1 MTPRLNIRTRLLVLL
16 LAALLAGVLISA
28 ALTYFIALH
37 VATMAYDRAL
47 IDPALAMAPHLSLDE
62 NGQMKFDLPRI
73 AQQVLL
79 IDSKDEM
86 FFRILDSQGRT
97 IAGESDLP
105 AARAG
110 IHEVSYFDSMIHGRP
125 IRVVALPVPLTAAGA
140 KGPMA
145 VVEAA
150 ETTAKRQHL
159 IREVLLA
166 NLVPS
171 LMLAT
176 LTMVLVWF
184 GVAWGLVPLNRLR
197 QDLAMRSH
205 RDLRPVPVDRSPEE
219 TRPLVEA
226 INDLLL
232 RLREAIGVQ
241 QRFIANAAH
250 QLRTPLAAMLT
261 QAELL
266 DRSGLPAQQQHELTQ
281 LHRAVGKAAR
291 LAAQLLTLARA
302 EPGERGS
309 VALVPLDLEPLCEE
323 LVQEWVPRAHER
335 DMDLGFEL
343 EPARVAGDATLLRE
357 LIRNLLDNALKYTQ
371 AGGTVTLRL
380 KGAEHP
386 VIEVEDNGPG
396 IPVDERERVLERFHR
411 LDGSPGEGSGLG
423 LAIVR
428 EIAMTHDAQLKIA
441 APADG
446 NGTLISVR
454 FPRLAS

>member
-1 MTPRLNIRTRLLVLL
+1 MIV
-16 LAALLAGVLISA
+16 VLISV

-37 VATMAYDRAL
+37 VATMAYDRSL
-47 IDPALAMAPHLSLDE
+47 IDPALAMAPHLKL
-62 NGQMKFDLPRI
+62 GQDGQVKFDLPPI
-73 AQQVLL
+73 AQRVLL
-79 IDSKDEM
+79 IDSKDAM
-86 FFRILDSQGRT
+86 YFRILDPQGRT
-97 IAGESDLP
+97 IAGLPDLP
-105 AARAG
+105 AARPTP
-110 IHEVSYFDSMIHGRP
+110 HEASYFDAVLHGRS
-125 IRVVALPVPLTAAGA
+125 IRVVALPVPLTPAGSN
-140 KGPMA
+140 GPMA

-150 ETTAKRQHL
+150 ETTAKRRHL
-159 IREVLLA
+159 IHEVLLV
-166 NLVPS
+166 NLLPS

-184 GVAWGLVPLNRLR
+184 GVSWGLVPLNRLR
-197 QDLAMRSH
+197 QDLAIRSH

-219 TRPLVEA
+219 ARPLVEA

-266 DRSGLPAQQQHELTQ
+266 DRSGLPAQQQHELAQ

-302 EPGERGS
+302 EPGDRGS
-309 VALVPLDLEPLCEE
+309 VTMAPLDLEPLCEE

-335 DMDLGFEL
+335 KIDLGFEL
-343 EPARVAGDATLLRE
+343 EPARISGDATLLRE
-357 LIRNLLDNALKYTQ
+357 LIRNLLDNALKYTPV
-371 AGGTVTLRL
+371 GGTVTLRL
-380 KGAEHP
+380 RGTERP

-396 IPVDERERVLERFHR
+396 IPVEERERVLERFHR
-411 LDGSPGEGSGLG
+411 LEGSPGEGSGLG

-428 EIAMTHDAQLKIA
+428 EIALTHGADLAIS
-441 APADG
+441 APAEG
-446 NGTLISVR
+446 SGTLVCVR
-454 FPRLAS
+454 FPPLAA

>member
-16 LAALLAGVLISA
+16 LPALLAVVLISA

-159 IREVLLA
+159 LRAALLA

-241 QRFIANAAH
+241 QRFIANA
-250 QLRTPLAAMLT
+250 
-261 QAELL
+261 
-266 DRSGLPAQQQHELTQ
+266 
-281 LHRAVGKAAR
+281 
-291 LAAQLLTLARA
+291 
-302 EPGERGS
+302 
-309 VALVPLDLEPLCEE
+309 
-323 LVQEWVPRAHER
+323 
-335 DMDLGFEL
+335 
-343 EPARVAGDATLLRE
+343 
-357 LIRNLLDNALKYTQ
+357 
-371 AGGTVTLRL
+371 
-380 KGAEHP
+380 
-386 VIEVEDNGPG
+386 
-396 IPVDERERVLERFHR
+396 
-411 LDGSPGEGSGLG
+411 
-423 LAIVR
+423 
-428 EIAMTHDAQLKIA
+428 
-441 APADG
+441 
-446 NGTLISVR
+446 
-454 FPRLAS
+454 